1 LRRARIRTRHANE
14 QGKTTMLSLLCRLF
28 FGASKELT
36 PEEKYR
42 ALGPIDDAFI
52 VSQLMVRVRNDRR
65 RARIAAGMRAVKHYT
80 GGFDEVLRLSCFVTE
95 SYPILEGIGELP
107 RTSPN
112 VGTVLAA
119 LAKTVLEHKDR
130 IMAERER
137 ASAQLVAVPCE

>member
-1 LRRARIRTRHANE
+1 
-14 QGKTTMLSLLCRLF
+14 MLSILRKLL
-28 FGASKELT
+28 FGASTELT

-52 VSQLMVRVRNDRR
+52 ASQLMTRVRNDRR
-65 RARIAAGMRAVKHYT
+65 RARIAAGVRAVKHHT

-95 SYPILEGIGELP
+95 SYPLLEGIGELP

-112 VGTVLAA
+112 VRNVLAVLATTVLA
-119 LAKTVLEHKDR
+119 HRDR

-137 ASAQLVAVPCE
+137 AAAQLPAAVPCE